1 MSNGQN
7 NKKLTKSRIID
18 NDEFYTLYSDIEK
31 EMNDYIDY
39 FNGKIVLCNCNDANS
54 NFYKFFHQN
63 FKKFNIKE
71 LICVNFLIGGGS
83 RLFGYKS
90 YYKSYKGGNDLDLDY
105 FDMVEIYGNGSFDS
119 KECLKLLDYCDI
131 VVTNPPYSKFIRFI
145 DILFRRNKKFIL
157 LGNILSVKYKIML
170 EKFINNCV
178 VYENRV
184 DIFDGGRSSSCW
196 IQNVNLNRCVPLEL
210 VHCDDF
216 SKYIRYNNYDAI
228 NVDNVNDIPDNYF
241 GKIGVPI
248 SYFMKHP
255 NNYFYIVD
263 YIQHPF
269 VNGVEIFARFI
280 IKRKDKINYD

>member
-1 MSNGQN
+1 
-7 NKKLTKSRIID
+7 
-18 NDEFYTLYSDIEK
+18 
-31 EMNDYIDY
+31 
-39 FNGKIVLCNCNDANS
+39 
-54 NFYKFFHQN
+54 
-63 FKKFNIKE
+63 
-71 LICVNFLIGGGS
+71 
-83 RLFGYKS
+83 
-90 YYKSYKGGNDLDLDY
+90 
-105 FDMVEIYGNGSFDS
+105 
-119 KECLKLLDYCDI
+119 
-131 VVTNPPYSKFIRFI
+131 
-145 DILFRRNKKFIL
+145 
-157 LGNILSVKYKIML
+157 ML